1 MLLSGA
7 ILPTLLRLT
16 LPNLIALCSATVVS
30 IAETIY
36 VGSLGV
42 AALGGIALAFPIFML
57 MQMLSAGAMGGTVS
71 GAVSRALGAGD
82 RDRAQALALCS
93 LVIAAIFG
101 IIFTAAVL
109 AFGPAIYRILG
120 GSGAVLDQA
129 LAFSNVAAW
138 AIVGIWLTNTLA
150 SIARGSGN
158 MVVPAGT
165 LLAAGLC
172 QVVVGG
178 VLGLGL
184 GPLPRF
190 GIAGVAAGQ
199 LVAFSFAGAF
209 LLWHLRS
216 GQARLPLR
224 VASGLLSIER
234 FLDIL
239 RIGAV
244 AMLSP
249 LLSVAA
255 ILVLTGLVARF
266 GPQALAGYGIGVRLE
281 FLLIPIAFS
290 VGVASVPMVGT
301 AIGAAN
307 LHRARKIAWTAG
319 GVAATALGLLGMI
332 AGSFPWLWVDLF
344 TSVPVVRDTAY
355 AYLQIAAFGFAFF
368 GLGLCLYFASQ
379 GAGRVGG
386 AIIAQAL
393 RLAVIIIGGARGSR
407 RGRVGDHQGGRS
419 PGYRRIHPTHARR
432 RRLSH
437 PYRCGTRQC
446 LTLQPKRAR
455 RSTRPAACSSRRFP
469 RSIAGTTAAS
479 RQNWRFANARL

>member
-1 MLLSGA
+1 MTVVTATAEMDGPRPHDARGEMLLSGA

-30 IAETIY
+30 IAETVY

-42 AALGGIALAFPIFML
+42 ASLGGIALAFPIFML

-82 RDRAQALALCS
+82 RDRAQSLALCS

-101 IIFTAAVL
+101 VLFTAAVL
-109 AFGPAIYRILG
+109 AFGPAVYGALG
-120 GSGAVLDQA
+120 GSGAVLGQA

-150 SIARGSGN
+150 SIVRGSGN
-158 MVVPAGT
+158 MVVPAAT
-165 LLAAGLC
+165 LLAAGFG
-172 QVVVGG
+172 QVIIGG

-184 GPLPRF
+184 GPFPRF

-199 LVAFSFAGAF
+199 LAAFSFAGFF

-216 GQARLPLR
+216 AEARLPLR
-224 VASGLLSIER
+224 FARGLLSIGRVRE
-234 FLDIL
+234 IL
-239 RIGAV
+239 RVGSV

-266 GPQALAGYGIGVRLE
+266 GTQALAGYGIGVRLE

-307 LHRARKIAWTAG
+307 VDRARKIAWTAG
-319 GVAATALGLLGMI
+319 GVAAATLGILGLI

-344 TSVPVVRDTAY
+344 TSVPEVRDTAY
-355 AYLQIAAFGFAFF
+355 AYLRIAAFGFAFF

-386 AIIAQAL
+386 AIVAQAL
-393 RLAVIIIGGARGSR
+393 RLAVIVIGG
-407 RGRVGDHQGGRS
+407 VILVERS
-419 PGYRRIHPTHARR
+419 APVSAIFALSAGAMIVMGLGTALFV
-432 RRLSH
+432 RLS
-437 PYRCGTRQC
+437 RWG
-446 LTLQPKRAR
+446 
-455 RSTRPAACSSRRFP
+455 
-469 RSIAGTTAAS
+469 
-479 RQNWRFANARL
+479 